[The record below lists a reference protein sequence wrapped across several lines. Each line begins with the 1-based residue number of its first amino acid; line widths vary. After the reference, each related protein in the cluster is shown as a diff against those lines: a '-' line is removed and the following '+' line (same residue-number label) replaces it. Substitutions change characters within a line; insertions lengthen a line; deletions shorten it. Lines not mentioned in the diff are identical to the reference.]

1 MVAATRLQA
10 VTDPLALVVFDDEA
24 MATTI
29 ANALKNKGFRIFSIQ
44 SILGDTESL
53 DGLRPEVIVLDVR
66 RNMFSA
72 AKTLVELAKRPAS
85 PPVVLVVDADDTVWL
100 AARFGLLSVRA
111 TSNPRDL
118 LGVVERSR
126 REQRRPVIPS

>member
-10 VTDPLALVVFDDEA
+10 VGDPLALVVFDDEEMA
-24 MATTI
+24 MTI
-29 ANALKNKGFRIFSIQ
+29 ANALKNKGFRTFSIQ

-53 DGLRPEVIVLDVR
+53 EGLRPEVIVLDVR
-66 RNMFSA
+66 RNLFAA
-72 AKTLVELAKRPAS
+72 AKTLVELAKSPAS

-100 AARFGLLSVRA
+100 AARFGLLSVKA
-111 TSNPRDL
+111 AANQRDL